1 MSALSRSCAIAA
13 TATALLCACV
23 TPGAHQAESPEE
35 DGYTFVDVDDAWLR
49 VKITGPVNSTKT
61 PLVLL
66 HGFGS
71 RLETWSVV
79 HDALDNDRV
88 VVSFDQKGF
97 GHSERSGGAYG
108 PKKHA
113 EDVVAVLD
121 ALGIEEAVIAGHS
134 YGGGVALRVAVTE
147 PERVKGVVLVDAF
160 ALAEQVPSSFK
171 VAQTPGVGEF
181 IFSTLFTEMP
191 GEKYLLAFHD
201 GQRFAT
207 ARVLDEVKALQS
219 RDGSTYAELAT
230 VRGMDY
236 ADVEGRYAAAV
247 KGLPRAIVWGDKDK
261 VTPLRQ
267 GKALAAALDAPLT
280 VVPNC
285 GHVPSWERPTMVI
298 AALQGVL
305 AAADA
310 APTRLK
316 QKRTPAD
323 SEPLPDVPLAPLK
336 SGTSEE
342 AKP

>member
-1 MSALSRSCAIAA
+1 MRAVVVVLAFAACA
-13 TATALLCACV
+13 LCACV
-23 TPGAHQAESPEE
+23 TPGQHAAEAPEE
-35 DGYTFVDVDDAWLR
+35 DGFTFVNVGDAWLR
-49 VKITGPVNSTKT
+49 VKITGPVNSQKT

-71 RLETWSVV
+71 RLETWGGV
-79 HDALDNDRV
+79 HDALDDDRL

-97 GHSERSGGAYG
+97 GHSERSDGAYG

-113 EDVVAVLD
+113 EDVVAILNALD
-121 ALGIEEAVIAGHS
+121 IEEAVLAGHS
-134 YGGGVALRVAVTE
+134 YGGGVALRVAVTD

-160 ALAEQVPSSFK
+160 ALAQQVPSSFK
-171 VAQTPGVGEF
+171 VAQTPAVGEF
-181 IFSTLFTEMP
+181 IFSTLFTELP

-207 ARVLDEVKALQS
+207 AKVLDEVKALQA
-219 RDGSTYAELAT
+219 RDGSTYAQLAT

-280 VVPNC
+280 VVPDC

-298 AALQGVL
+298 DALKTVL

-316 QKRTPAD
+316 NKRTPAD

-336 SGTSEE
+336 SEE
-342 AKP
+342 TEESKP